1 MLQNQPQPFHLPFM
15 LGAALHNIDA
25 RGLYAGVAQ
34 QVGQLRQV
42 LVQGVK
48 GPGKQ
53 VPISYN
59 KGKTRNPSKIKGF
72 RACPYS
78 FSKNI
83 TLRSRSKGGV
93 EKQELKLWTK
103 I

>member
-1 MLQNQPQPFHLPFM
+1 M

-48 GPGKQ
+48 GPG
-53 VPISYN
+53 VP
-59 KGKTRNPSKIKGF
+59 GRVFGAAEPPV
-72 RACPYS
+72 ACPYS
-78 FSKNI
+78 APAPG
-83 TLRSRSKGGV
+83 RQP
-93 EKQELKLWTK
+93 EPPP
-103 I
+103 

>member
-53 VPISYN
+53 V
-59 KGKTRNPSKIKGF
+59 
-72 RACPYS
+72 
-78 FSKNI
+78 
-83 TLRSRSKGGV
+83 
-93 EKQELKLWTK
+93 TK
-103 I
+103 VVGEDLPGLHPGPGAEGLHLSPQVGAVHYIRC

>member
-1 MLQNQPQPFHLPFM
+1 M

-53 VPISYN
+53 VTKVVGEDLP
-59 KGKTRNPSKIKGF
+59 GLHPGPGVPFALPDAARV
-72 RACPYS
+72 S
-78 FSKNI
+78 FPVH
-83 TLRSRSKGGV
+83 G
-93 EKQELKLWTK
+93 
-103 I
+103 